1 LDEYT
6 TIIIALVSAL
16 SGGSAWS
23 FYSQRVMLRQD
34 TNDHSGQKLFRTD
47 LLERIQYL
55 ETRIDDL
62 LDEKQDLIMKG
73 YDDKN

>member
-1 LDEYT
+1 M
-6 TIIIALVSAL
+6 V
-16 SGGSAWS
+16 
-23 FYSQRVMLRQD
+23 RQD